1 LDLRRLPTA
10 PRPAVLAGV
19 LDAGLAAQPRPL
31 LAPAL
36 VTRVLA
42 GGEAHAALLVEAL
55 AGGADV
61 DGPASAEQS
70 GGAPQEG
77 AVVGDALLVQLLF
90 VLWAAAASGAADARA
105 LAQRWAPGLSGAA
118 GGAAAARGPPRPPP
132 PASCRLLVA
141 PPRPPSS
148 VGAIAVPELEPLGR
162 GPRMKP
168 RSQPTLCN
176 RFDTCSTGQASSPPV
191 RTGKLPPP
199 RRRALELLIL
209 GADAAFA
216 EEGSLASLAWRARR
230 TRSGSSAGGSRAG
243 SYASAAEGGPNLL
256 AELGAAW
263 PRGSGSG
270 GSGGSDSDSDGT
282 RDAVV

>member
-118 GGAAAARGPPRPPP
+118 GGAAAARCPPRPPP

-176 RFDTCSTGQASSPPV
+176 RFDTCSTGQASSFPA
-191 RTGKLPPP
+191 